1 MMMTLTNRIKHGWTK
16 KERNHQQQVNLII
29 NNIVSYEISFFKENR
44 DTTFLKLYTF
54 LNTFIKLITLNQQ
67 LVEKK
72 GAIQTG

>member
-1 MMMTLTNRIKHGWTK
+1 MDK
-16 KERNHQQQVNLII
+16 KRKKPSTTSKFDYKQY
-29 NNIVSYEISFFKENR
+29 SYEISFFKENR
-44 DTTFLKLYTF
+44 DTIFLKLYTF